1 MQHAIFRTASFFQ
14 ADGELAG
21 RVVTILDISR
31 LKRTEEALRQNQSL
45 FSAIHRHVI
54 DLIAIL
60 DKDGR
65 RVYAS
70 PSYQFVLGFSE
81 QELSEMNSAG
91 DLIHPEDFDRASQA
105 LRGLL
110 EGRPVQGL
118 GYRLRH
124 KDGRWLHFESM
135 ASLIP
140 DPGTGSVQI
149 LLVARNV
156 TEHKEAEQSRIAMEI
171 QLRQAQKLEAIGQL
185 AAGIAH
191 EINTPTQF
199 IGDNATFL
207 RDSFAETF
215 ALMGRLM
222 AHLIEIRNMG
232 GDAGEAAVKALDE
245 LAETDLDY
253 LGTEIP
259 KAIQQSLD
267 GVGRISKI
275 VKAMKDFSHPGGE
288 AKTLTDLHQAIESTI
303 TVSRNEWKYVATL
316 DMEFDQALPLVPCFP
331 DEFNQVVL
339 NLIVNAAHAIEASKN
354 RRPPGDLGRIIVRTT
369 LRPGEVEVSVSD
381 DGTGIPED
389 IQQRVFEPF
398 FTTKPLGKGTGQGL
412 AIAYKVIVDKHG
424 GRILLDS
431 VPGQGTTFRLF
442 LPLSRSGA

>member
-1 MQHAIFRTASFFQ
+1 
-14 ADGELAG
+14 
-21 RVVTILDISR
+21 
-31 LKRTEEALRQNQSL
+31 
-45 FSAIHRHVI
+45 
-54 DLIAIL
+54 
-60 DKDGR
+60 
-65 RVYAS
+65 
-70 PSYQFVLGFSE
+70 
-81 QELSEMNSAG
+81 
-91 DLIHPEDFDRASQA
+91 
-105 LRGLL
+105 
-110 EGRPVQGL
+110 
-118 GYRLRH
+118 
-124 KDGRWLHFESM
+124 M
-135 ASLIP
+135 ATLIP
-140 DPGTGSVQI
+140 DPGIDSVQV

-207 RDSFAETF
+207 RDSFAESF

-222 AHLIEIRNMG
+222 AHLMEIRRMG
-232 GDAGEAAVKALDE
+232 GDAGEAAGKALDE
-245 LAETDLDY
+245 MAGTDLDY

-275 VKAMKDFSHPGGE
+275 VKAMKDFSHPGDE
-288 AKTLTDLHQAIESTI
+288 AQTLTDLHRAIESTI
-303 TVSRNEWKYVATL
+303 TVSRNEWKYVAAL
-316 DMEFDQALPLVPCFP
+316 EMEFDQALPLVPCFP
-331 DEFNQVVL
+331 GEFNQVVL
-339 NLIVNAAHAIEASKN
+339 NLVVNAAHAIEASKD
-354 RRPPGDLGRIIVRTT
+354 RRPAGGLGKIIVKTT
-369 LRPGEVEVSVSD
+369 LHPAEVEVSVSD

-431 VPGQGTTFRLF
+431 VPGRGTTFRLF
-442 LPLSRSGA
+442 LPLSRPGA